1 MGLRELKKE
10 QTRLLIAETAWTLFA
25 DRGFDRVTIAE
36 IAREAQV
43 APATVFNYF
52 ANKEDLF
59 FFRLE
64 SFGSRLVDGVRARPT
79 GEPVLPAV
87 QRLLLRSGGLL
98 AQLEA
103 GDEDA
108 LDRLRERQLHD
119 RRQSRPAGP
128 RATRARRLRGGAR
141 GAPHRGICG
150 ATGDDLLVLHV
161 VASALIGVQRALIDH
176 VRARVLAEDRLERLP
191 ADVRRIGKRAFALLA
206 EGLGNY
212 AAKSEA

>member
-87 QRLLLRSGGLL
+87 QRLLLRSGGC
-98 AQLEA
+98 
-103 GDEDA
+103 
-108 LDRLRERQLHD
+108 
-119 RRQSRPAGP
+119 SP
-128 RATRARRLRGGAR
+128 
-141 GAPHRGICG
+141 
-150 ATGDDLLVLHV
+150 
-161 VASALIGVQRALIDH
+161 
-176 VRARVLAEDRLERLP
+176 
-191 ADVRRIGKRAFALLA
+191 
-206 EGLGNY
+206 N
-212 AAKSEA
+212 